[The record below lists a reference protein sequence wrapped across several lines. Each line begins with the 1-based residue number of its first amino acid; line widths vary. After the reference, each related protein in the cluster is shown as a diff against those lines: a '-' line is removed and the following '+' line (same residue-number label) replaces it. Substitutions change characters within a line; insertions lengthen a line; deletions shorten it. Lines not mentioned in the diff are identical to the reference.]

1 MKFSNIIVIILPLL
15 TNSFRKNININIK
28 HQRNSKLNAFQF
40 NSPVQQSKVSYN
52 KLVENIE
59 NNKVNDIYFSEDLRK
74 IYTKTENDEN

>member
-15 TNSFRKNININIK
+15 TNSFRKNINIK